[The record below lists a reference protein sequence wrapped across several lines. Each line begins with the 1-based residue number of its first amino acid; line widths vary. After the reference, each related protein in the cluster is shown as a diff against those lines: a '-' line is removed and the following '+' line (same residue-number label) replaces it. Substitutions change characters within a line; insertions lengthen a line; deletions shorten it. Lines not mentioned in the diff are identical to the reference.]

1 MRIIDADK
9 LVKELKQL
17 DLEYM
22 QQSDII
28 ECLEDFINKQPTI
41 SKEINIKNVT
51 TFDNRK
57 SIR

>member
-9 LVKELKQL
+9 LLKEIKQM

-22 QQSDII
+22 QQADIL
-28 ECLEDFINKQPTI
+28 ECLESVINKQPTI
-41 SKEINIKNVT
+41 SKEINIKNVA

-57 SIR
+57 AIR